1 MYRTK
6 TIAVDHGN
14 RNIKTENQI
23 FTSGL
28 VESDTEPPLG
38 DFLSYNKKYYT
49 LSQQR
54 IPYMRDKTKDDRFF
68 ILTLFGIGM
77 ELELE
82 GQRPR
87 NEITK
92 VNLPVGLPPAHYGS
106 LYKKFER
113 YFKREGIIQFS
124 FRRNSYSA
132 IIGDVVSYPQD
143 YAAAMTI
150 YPEIKRHTKV
160 RIFDIG
166 GFSVDYLELKNG
178 VPDMNICDSL
188 ENGVITLYNRIKSR
202 VNSEYDLLLSES
214 EIDDI
219 IQGKKTDF
227 NEQIQGLVRNITKTF
242 VDDLLGAFRERS
254 MDLRTGCVV
263 FDGGGALLLR
273 EHLERSEK
281 VEKAIFIPEIT
292 ANARG
297 YAKLYN
303 LSKVGR

>member
-124 FRRNSYSA
+124 FRRNSYSVT
-132 IIGDVVSYPQD
+132 IGDVVS
-143 YAAAMTI
+143 
-150 YPEIKRHTKV
+150 
-160 RIFDIG
+160 
-166 GFSVDYLELKNG
+166 
-178 VPDMNICDSL
+178 
-188 ENGVITLYNRIKSR
+188 
-202 VNSEYDLLLSES
+202 
-214 EIDDI
+214 
-219 IQGKKTDF
+219 
-227 NEQIQGLVRNITKTF
+227 
-242 VDDLLGAFRERS
+242 
-254 MDLRTGCVV
+254 
-263 FDGGGALLLR
+263 
-273 EHLERSEK
+273 
-281 VEKAIFIPEIT
+281 
-292 ANARG
+292 
-297 YAKLYN
+297 
-303 LSKVGR
+303 

>member
-28 VESDTEPPLG
+28 VESEYGAALG

-113 YFKREGIIQFS
+113 YFKT
-124 FRRNSYSA
+124 RRN
-132 IIGDVVSYPQD
+132 
-143 YAAAMTI
+143 
-150 YPEIKRHTKV
+150 H
-160 RIFDIG
+160 
-166 GFSVDYLELKNG
+166 SVFLQKKQLF
-178 VPDMNICDSL
+178 C
-188 ENGVITLYNRIKSR
+188 YNR
-202 VNSEYDLLLSES
+202 
-214 EIDDI
+214 
-219 IQGKKTDF
+219 GC
-227 NEQIQGLVRNITKTF
+227 GLPIH
-242 VDDLLGAFRERS
+242 
-254 MDLRTGCVV
+254 RTMQQ
-263 FDGGGALLLR
+263 
-273 EHLERSEK
+273 
-281 VEKAIFIPEIT
+281 P
-292 ANARG
+292 
-297 YAKLYN
+297 
-303 LSKVGR
+303 

>member
-92 VNLPVGLPPAHYGS
+92 VNLPVGCHRRITVYYIKS
-106 LYKKFER
+106 LS
-113 YFKREGIIQFS
+113 GISKEKESFS
-124 FRRNSYSA
+124 FPSEETA
-132 IIGDVVSYPQD
+132 I
-143 YAAAMTI
+143 
-150 YPEIKRHTKV
+150 
-160 RIFDIG
+160 
-166 GFSVDYLELKNG
+166 
-178 VPDMNICDSL
+178 
-188 ENGVITLYNRIKSR
+188 
-202 VNSEYDLLLSES
+202 LLQSGMWFP
-214 EIDDI
+214 IH
-219 IQGKKTDF
+219 
-227 NEQIQGLVRNITKTF
+227 
-242 VDDLLGAFRERS
+242 
-254 MDLRTGCVV
+254 RTMQQ
-263 FDGGGALLLR
+263 
-273 EHLERSEK
+273 
-281 VEKAIFIPEIT
+281 P
-292 ANARG
+292 
-297 YAKLYN
+297 
-303 LSKVGR
+303 

>member
-106 LYKKFER
+106 QLF
-113 YFKREGIIQFS
+113 
-124 FRRNSYSA
+124 
-132 IIGDVVSYPQD
+132 
-143 YAAAMTI
+143 
-150 YPEIKRHTKV
+150 
-160 RIFDIG
+160 
-166 GFSVDYLELKNG
+166 
-178 VPDMNICDSL
+178 C
-188 ENGVITLYNRIKSR
+188 YNRGCGF
-202 VNSEYDLLLSES
+202 LS
-214 EIDDI
+214 
-219 IQGKKTDF
+219 T
-227 NEQIQGLVRNITKTF
+227 GLCSSH
-242 VDDLLGAFRERS
+242 D
-254 MDLRTGCVV
+254 
-263 FDGGGALLLR
+263 
-273 EHLERSEK
+273 
-281 VEKAIFIPEIT
+281 
-292 ANARG
+292 
-297 YAKLYN
+297 N
-303 LSKVGR
+303 LSGDQAAYQGPDF